1 MLLNAVGILLCPF
14 IGLAISHKVIVG
26 KVGRAVG
33 VVVLLIVGRVVGV
46 GDCHELV
53 GQAKVQMALV
63 QVSVPVVAGVVPGQV
78 HLAPFAVD
86 LYGVPGVAVAGDAA
100 VGDACCVKE
109 PGVDALVALAGA
121 LVAREAAFGRAP
133 VEAVVVLQL
142 VERPVVEPQRH
153 VVFRAVC
160 LLPALDH
167 GVVDDLRDAGA
178 GGVVY
183 GHLRRG
189 AQVVDPLVVLGVVS
203 VVVHKVEV
211 DAVRARCREV
221 EGKVVAR
228 GAQAVVA
235 GPCLARRVAD
245 ALLAAAVP
253 IGGHVHA
260 RLGLGRAVGL
270 GYVEGRRGARGG
282 VVPRDGEG
290 DAVLGCRGGV
300 GVGGCCCGCDG
311 LGGGGGLGSE
321 GWGGGGGCGGGVG
334 CGRGACGVG
343 VCGVGLAGVR
353 GGGGAVVGRCVCCGR
368 VCAGSVLGLARVA
381 GRGVCLHLL
390 VCGRLRLNRFRYGCH
405 GHRRADHGRAR
416 DRAEKVVKGSFHSG
430 ASR

>member
-1 MLLNAVGILLCPF
+1 M
-14 IGLAISHKVIVG
+14 
-26 KVGRAVG
+26 
-33 VVVLLIVGRVVGV
+33 
-46 GDCHELV
+46 
-53 GQAKVQMALV
+53 
-63 QVSVPVVAGVVPGQV
+63 
-78 HLAPFAVD
+78 
-86 LYGVPGVAVAGDAA
+86 AVAGDAA
-100 VGDACCVKE
+100 VGDARGVKE
-109 PGVDALVALAGA
+109 LGVDALVALAGA

-160 LLPALDH
+160 FLPAQVH
-167 GVVDDLRDAGA
+167 GVVDDLRDAWA

-221 EGKVVAR
+221 KGKVVAR
-228 GAQAVVA
+228 GVQAVVA
-235 GPCLARRVAD
+235 GPCRARRVAD
-245 ALLAAAVP
+245 AFLAAAVP
-253 IGGHVHA
+253 IGGHVHV
-260 RLGLGRAVGL
+260 RLGLGRAAGL
-270 GYVEGRRGARGG
+270 GYVEGRRGARWG

-300 GVGGCCCGCDG
+300 GVGGLWRGGDALGRAVG
-311 LGGGGGLGSE
+311 LGAE
-321 GWGGGGGCGGGVG
+321 GWGGGAGC
-334 CGRGACGVG
+334 
-343 VCGVGLAGVR
+343 
-353 GGGGAVVGRCVCCGR
+353 GGAVVGAFCVDGAVAGGCCGAVLYGICCR
-368 VCAGSVLGLARVA
+368 ICVGVVCSLACVAARGAG
-381 GRGVCLHLL
+381 
-390 VCGRLRLNRFRYGCH
+390 LRLLLCGCLRLDGFRDGCH

-416 DRAEKVVKGSFHSG
+416 DRADQVVKGSFHSG

>member
-1 MLLNAVGILLCPF
+1 M
-14 IGLAISHKVIVG
+14 
-26 KVGRAVG
+26 
-33 VVVLLIVGRVVGV
+33 
-46 GDCHELV
+46 
-53 GQAKVQMALV
+53 
-63 QVSVPVVAGVVPGQV
+63 
-78 HLAPFAVD
+78 
-86 LYGVPGVAVAGDAA
+86 AVAGDAP
-100 VGDACCVKE
+100 VGDARGVKE
-109 PGVDALVALAGA
+109 LGVDALVALAGA

-160 LLPALDH
+160 LLPAQVH
-167 GVVDDLRDAGA
+167 GVVDDLRDARA

-203 VVVHKVEV
+203 VVVHKVEA
-211 DAVRARCREV
+211 DAVRARCREA

-235 GPCLARRVAD
+235 GPCRARRVAD
-245 ALLAAAVP
+245 AFLATAVP

-290 DAVLGCRGGV
+290 DAVLA
-300 GVGGCCCGCDG
+300 
-311 LGGGGGLGSE
+311 
-321 GWGGGGGCGGGVG
+321 CGGGVG
-334 CGRGACGVG
+334 VAGFRRDGDGLGRGAGLGLRGWGGGVG
-343 VCGVGLAGVR
+343 CFGSAGR
-353 GGGGAVVGRCVCCGR
+353 GGGGAGAFR
-368 VCAGSVLGLARVA
+368 VDCAGAGGCCSAVLYSICCLICVAAVFSLARVA
-381 GRGVCLHLL
+381 ARGVGLRLL
-390 VCGRLRLNRFRYGCH
+390 LGCCRRLNRLRNGCH

-416 DRAEKVVKGSFHSG
+416 DRAEQVVKGSFHSG

>member
-1 MLLNAVGILLCPF
+1 M
-14 IGLAISHKVIVG
+14 
-26 KVGRAVG
+26 
-33 VVVLLIVGRVVGV
+33 
-46 GDCHELV
+46 
-53 GQAKVQMALV
+53 
-63 QVSVPVVAGVVPGQV
+63 
-78 HLAPFAVD
+78 
-86 LYGVPGVAVAGDAA
+86 AVAGDAA
-100 VGDACCVKE
+100 VGDARDVKE
-109 PGVDALVALAGA
+109 LGVDALVALAGA

-160 LLPALDH
+160 LLPAQVH
-167 GVVDDLRDAGA
+167 GVVDDLRGARA

-235 GPCLARRVAD
+235 GPCRARRVAD
-245 ALLAAAVP
+245 AFLAAAVP
-253 IGGHVHA
+253 IGGHIHA

-290 DAVLGCRGGV
+290 DAVLGCGGGV
-300 GVGGCCCGCDG
+300 GVGGFFR
-311 LGGGGGLGSE
+311 GGDCRGRGGGLGSE
-321 GWGGGGGCGGGVG
+321 GWGGGAGCGGGA
-334 CGRGACGVG
+334 GRGG
-343 VCGVGLAGVR
+343 VCGVG
-353 GGGGAVVGRCVCCGR
+353 GGGAVSAFRVDCAGAGGCCG
-368 VCAGSVLGLARVA
+368 AVLCGICCRICVGAVFGLACVA
-381 GRGVCLHLL
+381 ARGVGLRLL
-390 VCGRLRLNRFRYGCH
+390 LGCCLRLNRLRNGCH

-416 DRAEKVVKGSFHSG
+416 DRAEQVVKGSFHSG

>member
-1 MLLNAVGILLCPF
+1 MT
-14 IGLAISHKVIVG
+14 
-26 KVGRAVG
+26 
-33 VVVLLIVGRVVGV
+33 
-46 GDCHELV
+46 
-53 GQAKVQMALV
+53 
-63 QVSVPVVAGVVPGQV
+63 
-78 HLAPFAVD
+78 
-86 LYGVPGVAVAGDAA
+86 VAGDAA
-100 VGDACCVKE
+100 VGDARCVKE
-109 PGVDALVALAGA
+109 LGVDALVALAGA

-160 LLPALDH
+160 LLPAQVH
-167 GVVDDLRDAGA
+167 GVVDDLRDAWA

-189 AQVVDPLVVLGVVS
+189 AQVVDPLVVLRVVS

-221 EGKVVAR
+221 KGKVVAR

-245 ALLAAAVP
+245 AFLAAAVP
-253 IGGHVHA
+253 VGGHVHA

-300 GVGGCCCGCDG
+300 GIGGLWRGGDG
-311 LGGGGGLGSE
+311 RGRGGGLGAE
-321 GWGGGGGCGGGVG
+321 GWGGGAGCGGGAGGAFRVG
-334 CGRGACGVG
+334 C
-343 VCGVGLAGVR
+343 AG
-353 GGGGAVVGRCVCCGR
+353 VGRCCGAVLYVICCRICVGA
-368 VCAGSVLGLARVA
+368 VFSLARVA
-381 GRGVCLHLL
+381 ARGVGLRLL
-390 VCGRLRLNRFRYGCH
+390 LGGFLRLNRLRNGWH
-405 GHRRADHGRAR
+405 RQRRADHGRAC
-416 DRAEKVVKGSFHSG
+416 DRAEQVVKGSFHSG

>member
-1 MLLNAVGILLCPF
+1 M
-14 IGLAISHKVIVG
+14 
-26 KVGRAVG
+26 
-33 VVVLLIVGRVVGV
+33 
-46 GDCHELV
+46 
-53 GQAKVQMALV
+53 
-63 QVSVPVVAGVVPGQV
+63 
-78 HLAPFAVD
+78 
-86 LYGVPGVAVAGDAA
+86 AVAGDAA
-100 VGDACCVKE
+100 VGDARGVKE
-109 PGVDALVALAGA
+109 LGVDALVALAGA

-160 LLPALDH
+160 LLPAQVH
-167 GVVDDLRDAGA
+167 GTVDDLRDAWA

-221 EGKVVAR
+221 KGKVVAR

-235 GPCLARRVAD
+235 APCRARRVAD
-245 ALLAAAVP
+245 ALMAAAVP
-253 IGGHVHA
+253 IGGYVHA
-260 RLGLGRAVGL
+260 CLGLGRAVGL

-290 DAVLGCRGGV
+290 DAVLACGGGV
-300 GVGGCCCGCDG
+300 GVGGLWRGGDG
-311 LGGGGGLGSE
+311 LGRGVGLGSE
-321 GWGGGGGCGGGVG
+321 GWGGGGGCGGGAGIGGDGAFRVG
-334 CGRGACGVG
+334 CAGAGGCCGAVLYGICCRICVG
-343 VCGVGLAGVR
+343 AVFSLACVAARGVGLRLLLG
-353 GGGGAVVGRCVCCGR
+353 CCR
-368 VCAGSVLGLARVA
+368 
-381 GRGVCLHLL
+381 
-390 VCGRLRLNRFRYGCH
+390 RLDGFRNGCH

-416 DRAEKVVKGSFHSG
+416 DRAEQVVKGSFHSG

>member
-1 MLLNAVGILLCPF
+1 M
-14 IGLAISHKVIVG
+14 
-26 KVGRAVG
+26 
-33 VVVLLIVGRVVGV
+33 
-46 GDCHELV
+46 
-53 GQAKVQMALV
+53 
-63 QVSVPVVAGVVPGQV
+63 
-78 HLAPFAVD
+78 
-86 LYGVPGVAVAGDAA
+86 AVAGDAA

-109 PGVDALVALAGA
+109 LGVDALVALAGA

-160 LLPALDH
+160 LLPAQVH
-167 GVVDDLRDAGA
+167 GVVDDLRDARA

-211 DAVRARCREV
+211 DAVRARGREV
-221 EGKVVAR
+221 EGEVVAR

-235 GPCLARRVAD
+235 GPCRARRVAD

-260 RLGLGRAVGL
+260 RLGLGRAACL
-270 GYVEGRRGARGG
+270 GYVEGRHGARGG

-300 GVGGCCCGCDG
+300 GVGGVCCCGCDG
-311 LGGGGGLGSE
+311 LGGGGGLRAE
-321 GWGGGGGCGGGVG
+321 GWGGGDAVGCGGV
-334 CGRGACGVG
+334 A
-343 VCGVGLAGVR
+343 
-353 GGGGAVVGRCVCCGR
+353 GGGGGGGRGGAAAFRVGCAGVDRCRGAVLYGICGR
-368 VCAGSVLGLARVA
+368 VCVGGVLGLACGAVRGA
-381 GRGVCLHLL
+381 G
-390 VCGRLRLNRFRYGCH
+390 LRLLLGRCLRLDGFRNGCH
-405 GHRRADHGRAR
+405 GHRRADHGRAS
-416 DRAEKVVKGSFHSG
+416 DRAEQVVKGSFHSG